1 MGHDISE
8 EASGDSPMETQSER
22 NPLVLPPSER
32 DYRQG
37 ELDAKVVLIE
47 YGDYQCLEC
56 GELHTLIKT
65 IQRQLNGTSTAENHL
80 CFVFRQFPQTQIHP
94 QAQKAAAAALAA
106 GAQGQF
112 WQMHD
117 MLFTHQQALGSGY
130 LVEYADHLGLDV
142 CQFLRAISR
151 QVYRD
156 RINED
161 ITSGLQN
168 GVKTAPALFINGMRY
183 RDRWDI
189 EPLMAAIAADS
200 GS

>member
-1 MGHDISE
+1 MSHDISE
-8 EASGDSPMETQSER
+8 EAFSDR
-22 NPLVLPPSER
+22 NPLVLSPSER
-32 DYRQG
+32 DYHQG
-37 ELDAKVVLIE
+37 ELDAKVVLVE

-56 GELHTLIKT
+56 RELYSLIKA
-65 IQRQLNGTSTAENHL
+65 IQAQLDVTFAEENYL

-151 QVYRD
+151 QVHHD
-156 RINED
+156 RIHED
-161 ITSGLQN
+161 IASGLQS
-168 GVKTAPALFINGMRY
+168 GVETAPALFINGIQY
-183 RDRWDI
+183 RDRWAL
-189 EPLMAAIAADS
+189 EPLMAAILTDS
-200 GS
+200 GN

>member
-1 MGHDISE
+1 MSHDISE
-8 EASGDSPMETQSER
+8 AASGGR

-32 DYRQG
+32 DYHQG
-37 ELDAKVVLIE
+37 KLDAKVVLVE

-56 GELHTLIKT
+56 QELHSLIQA
-65 IQRQLNGTSTAENHL
+65 IQAQLDVTFAEENYL
-80 CFVFRQFPQTQIHP
+80 CFVFRQFPQPRIHP
-94 QAQKAAAAALAA
+94 QAQKAAAAVLAA

-151 QVYRD
+151 QVHRD

-161 ITSGLQN
+161 ITSGLQS
-168 GVKTAPALFINGMRY
+168 GVETAPALFINGRRY

-189 EPLMAAIAADS
+189 EPLMAAIITDS
-200 GS
+200 GR